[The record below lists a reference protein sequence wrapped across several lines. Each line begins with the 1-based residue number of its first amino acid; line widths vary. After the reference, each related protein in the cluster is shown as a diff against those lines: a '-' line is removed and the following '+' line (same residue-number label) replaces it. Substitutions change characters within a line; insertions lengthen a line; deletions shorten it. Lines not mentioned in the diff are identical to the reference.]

1 MQPPN
6 EAPVT
11 IFAIIVLWFYGLN
24 YVRGS
29 PIESGMTTER
39 SGITTERSEIPDQV
53 GDDDPSGI
61 RVVHFCLFISL
72 WR

>member
-11 IFAIIVLWFYGLN
+11 IFAIIVCWFYGLN
-24 YVRGS
+24 YVRG
-29 PIESGMTTER
+29 M
-39 SGITTERSEIPDQV
+39 PDRV
-53 GDDDPSGI
+53 GDDNPSGI
-61 RVVHFCLFISL
+61 RVDHFCLFISL

>member
-11 IFAIIVLWFYGLN
+11 IFAIIACWFMDLTMCEGC
-24 YVRGS
+24 
-29 PIESGMTTER
+29 PIESGM
-39 SGITTERSEIPDQV
+39 TTERSEIPDQV
-53 GDDDPSGI
+53 GDDDSSGT
-61 RVVHFCLFISL
+61 RVDHFCLFISL

>member
-11 IFAIIVLWFYGLN
+11 IFAIIVCLFYGLTMCE
-24 YVRGS
+24 GC
-29 PIESGMTTER
+29 PIGSGMTTER
-39 SGITTERSEIPDQV
+39 SGMTERPEFPDQV
-53 GDDDPSGI
+53 GDDDTSGT